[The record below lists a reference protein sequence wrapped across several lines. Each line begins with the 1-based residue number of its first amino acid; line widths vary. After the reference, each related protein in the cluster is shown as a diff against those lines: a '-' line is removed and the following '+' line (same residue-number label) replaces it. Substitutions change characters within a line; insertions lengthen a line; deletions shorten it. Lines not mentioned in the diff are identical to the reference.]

1 MVMRRRRLVTAAA
14 AAGLVCGA
22 TVLTGCAGSGA
33 AADGS
38 GADPGDAV
46 RRSADALIRAGSSKV
61 GTSMEMASG
70 GTRVAITG
78 TGGFDYGTGRGEL
91 RVTLPKDAAGSQEHR
106 PVTELL
112 TPGALYMKDRG
123 AGVPADKWVRVD
135 TTKLSDGNLVTG
147 GATDPLAAAE
157 LLRGAQ
163 AVELVGEEMFH
174 GVRVRHFRGVTDIAR
189 AARARGASPATRQ
202 PLAAAARGFSV
213 TRVPFDVYLDA
224 EGRPRKV
231 SQSFTFSGTTD
242 GSPDGSHGGPSAAG
256 GAPGSRGGSSAAPG
270 DVTVTSTTVFDA
282 FGTPVNVVLPKSA
295 DIYNGKIVTAPPK

>member
-1 MVMRRRRLVTAAA
+1 MVMRRRRLVTAVA
-14 AAGLVCGA
+14 AAGLVCGV
-22 TVLTGCAGSGA
+22 TVLAGCAGAGA
-33 AADGS
+33 AADGA
-38 GADPGDAV
+38 GADPGDVV

-70 GTRVAITG
+70 GTRVVITG
-78 TGGFDYGTGRGEL
+78 TGGFDYGKGSGEL
-91 RVTLPKDAAGSQEHR
+91 RVSLPKDAAGSEEHR
-106 PVTELL
+106 PVTELM

-135 TTKLSDGNLVTG
+135 TTRLSDGNLVTG

-163 AVELVGEEMFH
+163 TVELVGEEEFH
-174 GVRVRHFRGVTDIAR
+174 GVEVRHFRGVTDIAR

-231 SQSFTFSGTTD
+231 SQRFTFSGTA
-242 GSPDGSHGGPSAAG
+242 GGGPNGSRSGSSGAPSAPHASG
-256 GAPGSRGGSSAAPG
+256 GASAAPG
-270 DVTVTSTTVFDA
+270 DVTVTSTTVFDGFWYA
-282 FGTPVNVVLPKSA
+282 GDRCPAQIGRYL
-295 DIYNGKIVTAPPK
+295 